1 MRTGCCGK
9 RRDELSKPVGLRFGR
24 DELLYDIGN
33 YAYVEGDVMPAKDE
47 HARHQVFDVTQEG
60 NVDIATRIL
69 NLAHSEVTE
78 MLYPY
83 TKERVDA
90 DECYGDE
97 LEEPETYVIDM
108 KVPENFS
115 RTSLKFLRQ
124 LVHEYMVYRVLYEW
138 MGLANLGNPGSRQIW
153 HERLE
158 GIRTQIKSAVRWRT
172 GPLRLGR
179 YPF

>member
-33 YAYVEGDVMPAKDE
+33 YAYVEGDVMP
-47 HARHQVFDVTQEG
+47 
-60 NVDIATRIL
+60 
-69 NLAHSEVTE
+69 
-78 MLYPY
+78 LYPY

-179 YPF
+179 HPF